1 MYIINNVHVYHRLHR
16 LQHGLQRPAQEG
28 HGGCH
33 SKQLWHH
40 ARWTEDS
47 QVNSTELLYPYIHT
61 QVRGPVP
68 PKFFSQ
74 KHPHPGEE
82 NFVSWN
88 FEKKLQNFN
97 DFGYPCAAKWKYE
110 DFSKENWL
118 PARPPSKFS
127 LIPSLL
133 PVVKCLVK
141 HCGRL
146 PLCLT
151 RLLNVCNFIFRKG
164 PLRSKVSVTLISW
177 YRKGDVELLCGGPPC
192 PGYSQLNRFQTG
204 ENSKF
209 SNSLMVS
216 YLSVIFE
223 IILEK

>member
-1 MYIINNVHVYHRLHR
+1 MFITDCTVFNTDCNVLLRKAMEGATTSNCDIMHDGRKIPRSTQLNFCTHTYILS
-16 LQHGLQRPAQEG
+16 E
-28 HGGCH
+28 
-33 SKQLWHH
+33 
-40 ARWTEDS
+40 E
-47 QVNSTELLYPYIHT
+47 
-61 QVRGPVP
+61 VRGPVP
-68 PKFFSQ
+68 SKKISQ
-74 KHPHPGEE
+74 KLPDPGEE

-88 FEKKLQNFN
+88 FKLQNFN
-97 DFGYPCAAKWKYE
+97 DFGYPFTAKWKYE

-133 PVVKCLVK
+133 PQ
-141 HCGRL
+141 
-146 PLCLT
+146 CLT

-223 IILEK
+223 IMLEK